1 MNLKETL
8 RYLGYRGKEADEQTL
23 KLIGECWEEL
33 EEKTQRRACFREF
46 PLVFLEDRIDMGCL
60 QTESRDLRKNLEGCS
75 LVVLFAVTLGV
86 MADNLIRRYSRLEMS
101 RAVVMQAAAAAML
114 EDYCDQVNEELR
126 LEYEK
131 RGMFLRPRFSPGY
144 GDFPLG
150 CQPALLGG
158 LEASKRV
165 GITLTDSYLM
175 MPSKSV
181 TAVIGVSKERRS
193 VPRCSGQ
200 GGTLEASKEERG
212 AGKCLECN
220 KKDCLYRRKTI

>member
-1 MNLKETL
+1 
-8 RYLGYRGKEADEQTL
+8 
-23 KLIGECWEEL
+23 
-33 EEKTQRRACFREF
+33 
-46 PLVFLEDRIDMGCL
+46 
-60 QTESRDLRKNLEGCS
+60 
-75 LVVLFAVTLGV
+75 
-86 MADNLIRRYSRLEMS
+86 
-101 RAVVMQAAAAAML
+101 ML

-200 GGTLEASKEERG
+200 GRTPEASKEERG